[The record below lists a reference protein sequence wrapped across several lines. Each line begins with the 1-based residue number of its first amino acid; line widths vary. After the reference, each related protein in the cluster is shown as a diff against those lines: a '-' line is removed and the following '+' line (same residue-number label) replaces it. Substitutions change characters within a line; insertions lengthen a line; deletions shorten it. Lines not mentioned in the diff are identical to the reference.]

1 LRLFFLFASWR
12 NEATPQGDNNYI
24 CKMKTAVLKFG
35 IISGLIF
42 STMVIIMI
50 LLEGGSGN
58 FESGQGFNY
67 LFMVGAYSMVFF
79 GIREYRDKKLAGIIS
94 FNQAFRT
101 GLLIVLIGAVFYTA
115 TWIIY
120 QHFIDQDFT
129 TRYTEYMVEQMKSS
143 GKSTEQINSEVEAFR
158 KNMAEYNN
166 PATRAVYTFLEIFPL
181 GLLISVLCALLM
193 KKKVSV

>member
-1 LRLFFLFASWR
+1 
-12 NEATPQGDNNYI
+12 
-24 CKMKTAVLKFG
+24 MKTAVLKFG